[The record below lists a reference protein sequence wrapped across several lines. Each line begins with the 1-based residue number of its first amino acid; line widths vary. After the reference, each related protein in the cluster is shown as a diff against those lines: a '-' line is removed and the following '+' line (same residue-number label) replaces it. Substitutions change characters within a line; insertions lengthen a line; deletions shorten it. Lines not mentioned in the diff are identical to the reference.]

1 MLKFLYNYQVVM
13 SFSPEVSTHALM
25 LRCQPAVNAMQ
36 HIDEEHLV
44 MPPSFRMN
52 RGIDAY
58 GNRII
63 SGSTMLPHSS
73 LAYVSCGIVSQGEY
87 VIPDGSPKPYY
98 RMPSRLTVPSAEME
112 ELEIEELADTSL
124 PIYDKALLISRKV
137 NGMISYSPGSTSLMT
152 TAAEAFALGKGVC
165 QDYAH
170 IMIALCRLHGI
181 TARYANGFIIG
192 EGVTHAWVE
201 VHDGY
206 AWRAIDPTHDTFIY
220 SGYIKLAHGRD
231 ALDCTVDRGTFTGLT
246 AQHTDI
252 SVTVA
257 AL

>member
-1 MLKFLYNYQVVM
+1 MLRFLYNYQVIT
-13 SFSPEVSTHALM
+13 SFSSAVTTHALM
-25 LRCQPAVNAMQ
+25 LRCQPAVNTMQ

-44 MPPSFRMN
+44 IPHAFRMN
-52 RGIDAY
+52 RGFDAY

-63 SGSTMLPHSS
+63 YGGTMIPHSS
-73 LAYVSCGIVSQGEY
+73 LAYVSSGIVAQGEY
-87 VIPDGSPKPYY
+87 VIPDLSPAPYY
-98 RMPSRLTVPSAEME
+98 RIPSRLTIPSKEME
-112 ELEIEELADTSL
+112 ETVIEGIEAAGMT
-124 PIYDKALLISRKV
+124 PYDKALLISKKV
-137 NGMISYSPGSTSLMT
+137 NSMIEYCPLSTGITT
-152 TAAEAFALGKGVC
+152 TAAEAFAMKKGVC

-170 IMIALCRLHGI
+170 IMVSLCRLHGI

-201 VHDGY
+201 VYDGY

-231 ALDCTVDRGTFTGLT
+231 ALDCTVDRGLFTGVT
-246 AQHTDI
+246 SQKTEI
-252 SVTVA
+252 SVTVV